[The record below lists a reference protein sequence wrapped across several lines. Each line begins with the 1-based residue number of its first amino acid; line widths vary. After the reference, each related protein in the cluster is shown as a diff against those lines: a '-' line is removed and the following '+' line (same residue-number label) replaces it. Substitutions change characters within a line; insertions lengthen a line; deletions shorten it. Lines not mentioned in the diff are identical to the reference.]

1 MLGGAQIVS
10 AQDEAVVPGL
20 CLPLDRARE
29 QPGVGADPIEI
40 RIERAD
46 ERVGR
51 GLEAVGVAAKTQFN
65 FASGSGTAFAS
76 TSRAMIGI
84 MRLLCETACASSFPQ
99 ISEVTESGESTKT
112 KVSAPSI
119 AGKIACMNSSA
130 GRMPCQ
136 STQVSRPRLSSA
148 SSSRRTN
155 SLSFRE

>member
-1 MLGGAQIVS
+1 MRKSVAASKLS
-10 AQDEAVVPGL
+10 AS
-20 CLPLDRARE
+20 R
-29 QPGVGADPIEI
+29 
-40 RIERAD
+40 
-46 ERVGR
+46 
-51 GLEAVGVAAKTQFN
+51 AKTQFN

-84 MRLLCETACASSFPQ
+84 IRLLCETACASSFPQ

-136 STQVSRPRLSSA
+136 STQVSRPPALQRLVQPLDEFPVLARIGDEYVGPRSCI
-148 SSSRRTN
+148 
-155 SLSFRE
+155 